1 MRAPDVVVVGSA
13 TRDLS
18 DEDPRG
24 WMLGGGVTFGALALA
39 RLGLRTGVVLGL
51 DREAATARELDL
63 IRGAGAEIVEVPLAN
78 GPIFTNVETL
88 AGRIQTCGSLSD
100 PVPVE
105 ALPAGWEAS
114 PAFVFAPIASEIP
127 DDWVDVPSAAA
138 CVAFAWQGILRNL
151 APGERVTPKA
161 PGPSPF
167 LERADILAF
176 SRHDVP
182 SELSLG
188 DIGAWVGDE
197 CDVLLT
203 AGLVGGVLLRMR
215 GGRITNAR
223 AYPSVPSVTGGRPH
237 RRGRYD
243 AGRLGR
249 GTAGGRRREPTP
261 GPGHLHGCRG
271 LQPAGG
277 GPGHELGADLQ
288 TAAGHGSPGSADR
301 RRHEEAARPPWRGR
315 LRDVRS
321 YSPLAYSAAL
331 LASTSK
337 VPVSMTGSRVSPLI
351 RAMRLSTPR

>member
-1 MRAPDVVVVGSA
+1 MQAPDVVVVGSA

-51 DREAATARELDL
+51 DEEAATARELDL
-63 IRGAGAEIVEVPLAN
+63 IRDAGADIVEVPLAH
-78 GPIFTNVETL
+78 GPVFTNVETL

-105 ALPAGWEAS
+105 ALPAGWESA

-127 DDWVDVPSAAA
+127 DDWVDVPSASA

-151 APGERVTPKA
+151 AAGERVTPKA

-182 SELSLG
+182 SDLSLR
-188 DIGAWVGDE
+188 DIGAWVGEE

-203 AGLVGGVLLRMR
+203 AGLVGGMLLRLR
-215 GGRITNAR
+215 GGRITGAR
-223 AYPSVPSVTGGRPH
+223 AYPSVPSLQEVDPTGAGDTMLAGMVAARLVAGDEGR
-237 RRGRYD
+237 
-243 AGRLGR
+243 RLGR
-249 GTAGGRRREPTP
+249 DVY
-261 GPGHLHGCRG
+261 HGCG
-271 LQPAGG
+271 CFQPARGG
-277 GPGHELGADLQ
+277 SGHELGADLR
-288 TAAGHGSPGSADR
+288 TAAGPDHPPGL
-301 RRHEEAARPPWRGR
+301 AA
-315 LRDVRS
+315 
-321 YSPLAYSAAL
+321 AA
-331 LASTSK
+331 
-337 VPVSMTGSRVSPLI
+337 PSR
-351 RAMRLSTPR
+351 A